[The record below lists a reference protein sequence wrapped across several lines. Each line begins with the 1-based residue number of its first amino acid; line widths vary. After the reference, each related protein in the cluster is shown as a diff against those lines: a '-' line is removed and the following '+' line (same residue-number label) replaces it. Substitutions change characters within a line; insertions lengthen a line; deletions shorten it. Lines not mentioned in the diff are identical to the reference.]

1 MKVPM
6 ENEIESMI
14 ELFAIYSL
22 EVYNITKIVKGEK
35 YYAFPNEY
43 RLYDIIDIF
52 TKDGTT
58 MTFVGIYHKLNFVT
72 LAVWRDMQ
80 INSILEE

>member
-6 ENEIESMI
+6 ENEKEDMM
-14 ELFAIYSL
+14 ELFAIYSV
-22 EVYNITKIVKGEK
+22 ENGANSVTKGEK

-43 RLYDIIDIF
+43 RLFDIIDIF
-52 TKDGTT
+52 TRDGST

-80 INSILEE
+80 INSILDGE

>member
-6 ENEIESMI
+6 ENEDMM
-14 ELFAIYSL
+14 ELFAIYSI
-22 EVYNITKIVKGEK
+22 ENGANSVTKGEK
-35 YYAFPNEY
+35 YYAFPYEY
-43 RLYDIIDIF
+43 RLFDIIDIF
-52 TKDGTT
+52 TRDGST

-80 INSILEE
+80 INSILYGE